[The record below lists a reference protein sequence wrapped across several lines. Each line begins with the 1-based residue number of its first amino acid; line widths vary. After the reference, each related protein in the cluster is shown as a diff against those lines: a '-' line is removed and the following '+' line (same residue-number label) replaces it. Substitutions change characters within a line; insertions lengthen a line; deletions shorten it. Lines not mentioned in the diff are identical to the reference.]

1 MTRDQE
7 PFHRVP
13 LRFFPFTAI
22 VDHLFF
28 KEPPMK
34 GPLLLLAAGALLFS
48 CQAAPKTD
56 AAKPADG
63 VPSKTDSSYAFGVL
77 LGTQLKS
84 TAVPLDYDALLN
96 GIKDVVEKN
105 APKVAT
111 DKAGETVQTAIADAQ
126 KKLGEANAAAETKFL
141 AENGKKT
148 GVKTT
153 ASGLQYEVETEG
165 TGAKPVATDSVKV
178 DYVGKLLDGTTFDS
192 SIDRKAP
199 QVIDLARV
207 FPGWTEGLQLMTVG
221 SKYKFYIPSALA
233 YGSQGAG
240 GKIPPNSTLVF
251 EVTLLSI
258 EKPAAPAPSIKLP
271 TKP

>member
-1 MTRDQE
+1 
-7 PFHRVP
+7 
-13 LRFFPFTAI
+13 
-22 VDHLFF
+22 
-28 KEPPMK
+28 MK
-34 GPLLLLAAGALLFS
+34 GPVLLLAAALLLSS
-48 CQAAPKTD
+48 CQAAPKPAD
-56 AAKPADG
+56 AATPG
-63 VPSKTDSSYAFGVL
+63 VPSKTDASYAFGVL

-84 TAVPLDYDALLN
+84 TAVPLDYDALVS

-105 APKVAT
+105 TPKVAA
-111 DKAGETVQTAIADAQ
+111 DKAGETVQAAITDAQ

-141 AENGKKT
+141 ADNGKKA

-153 ASGLQYEVETEG
+153 ASGLQYEVEAEG
-165 TGAKPVATDSVKV
+165 TGAKPTATDSVKV
-178 DYVGKLLDGTTFDS
+178 DYVGKLLDGSTFDS

-199 QVIDLARV
+199 QVIDLSRV